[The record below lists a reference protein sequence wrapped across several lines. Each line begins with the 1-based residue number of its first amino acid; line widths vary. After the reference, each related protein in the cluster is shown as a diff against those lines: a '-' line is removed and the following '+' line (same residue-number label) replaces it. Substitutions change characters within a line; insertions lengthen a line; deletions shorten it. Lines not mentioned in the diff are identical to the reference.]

1 MKPVIGITCNFDERD
16 EVGLVTHL
24 GAPCQKWHFVADHY
38 IRSVEQAGGVPVLI
52 PLYHNMETMREAAG
66 RLDGLLIS
74 GGNDINPGEYRAAVQ
89 PYCGTVVP
97 KRDRQDI
104 FLARHIF
111 NETQKPLLGICR
123 GIQVINVACGGEL
136 YQDLEIEGNYRH
148 HFCDMF
154 PLNYGVHKVKLD
166 VGSRIGKILGKETV
180 SVNSF
185 HHQAVKQAAPGF
197 LTGARSEDGVVE
209 SIESPGE
216 RFVLGIQWHPE
227 MMHDSEEQQKIFRAF
242 IEAC

>member
-1 MKPVIGITCNFDERD
+1 MRPVIGITCNFDERD
-16 EVGLVTHL
+16 EVGLVTRL

-38 IRSVEQAGGVPVLI
+38 IRSVEQAGGI
-52 PLYHNMETMREAAG
+52 PMLLPIYNDMETMREAAD

-74 GGNDINPGEYRAAVQ
+74 GGNDINPAEYGAAVKA
-89 PYCGTVVP
+89 YCGAVLP

-104 FLARHIF
+104 FLARAVF
-111 NETQKPLLGICR
+111 RETQKPILGICR
-123 GIQVINVACGGEL
+123 GIQVLNVACGGDL

-154 PLNYGVHKVKLD
+154 PSNCEVHKVKLAA
-166 VGSRIGKILGKETV
+166 GSRIGGILGKETV

-197 LTGARSEDGVVE
+197 LAGACSEDGVVE
-209 SIESPGE
+209 SIEFPGE
-216 RFVLGIQWHPE
+216 RFALGIQWHPE
-227 MMHDSEEQQKIFRAF
+227 MMYDSEEQQKIFRAF
-242 IEAC
+242 IDAC